1 MSTQQL
7 ILYECPATRSDRV
20 KFLLAEMEIPFEKK
34 TIHLRQSE
42 HLSKDYLDINP
53 YGCVPFFIDTAED
66 IKLIESGAICHY
78 LGKKYK
84 KNIYHPAENDIKAQT
99 QYDEL
104 MYFLTSTFDPI
115 CYNLFFHTKGFSPEK
130 RIQAIADENA
140 KKFSRTVVYLLDKL
154 AKNKYLLA
162 NQLSVPDFILAP
174 TLLAVKEEVI
184 KYPTL
189 QNYIEGILNLRSM
202 KLVRED
208 VKQVS

>member
-7 ILYECPATRSDRV
+7 TLYECPATRSDRV
-20 KFLLAEMEIPFEKK
+20 KFLLAEMDISYEKK
-34 TIHLRQSE
+34 TILLSQSE
-42 HLSKDYLDINP
+42 HLSKDYLNINP
-53 YGCVPFFIDTAED
+53 YGCVPFLIDTAED

-84 KNIYHPAENDIKAQT
+84 KNIYYPAENNLKAQA

-115 CYNLFFHTKGFSPEK
+115 CYNLFFHTKRLPSEK
-130 RIQAIADENA
+130 RIQAVADESI
-140 KKFSRTVVYLLDKL
+140 KKFSRSVVYILDKL
-154 AKNKYLLA
+154 EKNKYLLA

-174 TLLAVKEEVI
+174 TLLCIKEEVM
-184 KYPTL
+184 KYPLL
-189 QNYIEGILNLRSM
+189 QKYIENILTLRSM

-208 VKQVS
+208 VKQML